1 VTTRRRRKEAVNMR
15 GTKLGR
21 GVVEVLAA
29 RVLPVLL
36 IAMAMALGSTGGA
49 SAAEHRLGI
58 GEMYWRTLEEVN
70 HLRVDS
76 DGLAPYLTYQYVPEG
91 IFKFELDLEYYSKGF
106 GGSDTTA
113 YTPLAFVLVEFG
125 IYAGLGVGVTVSDGL
140 DDNVSDPF
148 YAARVGWDFALIPRV
163 HLDLNAN
170 YRAGSFKELEDDD
183 LDSYTLGAAVRVT
196 FK

>member
-1 VTTRRRRKEAVNMR
+1 MR
-15 GTKLGR
+15 DTKLGR
-21 GVVEVLAA
+21 RVVDVVAA

-36 IAMAMALGSTGGA
+36 IVAAAALGSTAPA
-49 SAAEHRLGI
+49 SAAEHRFGI
-58 GEMYWRTLEEVN
+58 GELYWRSIDDLSDAELDE
-70 HLRVDS
+70 

-91 IFKFELDLEYYSKGF
+91 IFKLELDLEYYSKGF
-106 GGSDTTA
+106 GGSDTAA
-113 YTPLAFVLVEFG
+113 YSPLAFVLVELG

-170 YRAGSFKELEDDD
+170 YRAGTFEELEDYDQ
-183 LDSYTLGAAVRVT
+183 DSLTFGAAARVT
-196 FK
+196 VK